1 MRIFGLF
8 IAMTAV
14 TLASCKPMAGSDIK
28 SYDALVN
35 QQRTSQ
41 VCGMSDVELNAL
53 AQTNPALHK
62 IASSQW
68 DQSLSEITGRLTA
81 DSVAPAD
88 SVMALRRVWLATP
101 PAIRAL
107 FTGPESNAR
116 IRLADRASF
125 SSLCAPPN
133 RGTAS
138 GEAVDLQA
146 CWKVEP
152 LAGQSQSAPSIV
164 MTVLNEPDVIH
175 RAFIPVIVATTMETR
190 LQANG
195 AGFAAMQASLRGSLL
210 AIGQATVSDFEA
222 SDRGRKLVQDF
233 QKGFGVASSQELS
246 MSIPFQI
253 LALSEL
259 LDAAYC
265 SRDTYQRFVTAAELP
280 MPKSVAAIA
289 QWAAADSAQEPWF
302 FRLADASR

>member
-1 MRIFGLF
+1 MRIFWLL

-14 TLASCKPMAGSDIK
+14 TLASCKPKAGSDIK

-41 VCGMSDVELNAL
+41 VCGMSDGELNQL
-53 AQTNPALHK
+53 AQTNPDLYKTASAL
-62 IASSQW
+62 W
-68 DQSLSEITGRLTA
+68 DQSLSEITGRLTP
-81 DSVAPAD
+81 DSVAPAE

-152 LAGQSQSAPSIV
+152 LAGQSQSAPTIV
-164 MTVLNEPDVIH
+164 MTVLNEPELIH
-175 RAFIPVIVATTMETR
+175 RAFIPVIVTTTMETR

-222 SDRGRKLVQDF
+222 SDRGRKLMQDF

-246 MSIPFQI
+246 TSIPFQI
-253 LALSEL
+253 LVLSEL

-265 SRDTYQRFVTAAELP
+265 SRETYQRFVTAAELP

-289 QWAAADSAQEPWF
+289 QWAAADPAQEPWF
-302 FRLADASR
+302 FRVSDPSR

>member
-8 IAMTAV
+8 IAMTV
-14 TLASCKPMAGSDIK
+14 ITVASCKPKAGSDIK

-62 IASSQW
+62 IASAQW

-138 GEAVDLQA
+138 AEAVDLQA

-152 LAGQSQSAPSIV
+152 LAGQSQSAPTIV
-164 MTVLNEPDVIH
+164 MTVLNEPELIH

-233 QKGFGVASSQELS
+233 QKGFGVASSQELG

-253 LALSEL
+253 LVLSEL

-265 SRDTYQRFVTAAELP
+265 SRETYQRFVTAAELP

>member
-1 MRIFGLF
+1 MRINWLP

-14 TLASCKPMAGSDIK
+14 TLASCKPKPGSDVK

-41 VCGMSDVELNAL
+41 ACWLSDGELSKL
-53 AQTNPALHK
+53 AQTNPGLHK
-62 IASSQW
+62 SASAQW
-68 DQSLSEITGRLTA
+68 QQSLSEITGRLTA
-81 DSVAPAD
+81 DSVSSAE
-88 SVMALRRVWLATP
+88 SVTALRRVWLATP
-101 PAIRAL
+101 AAIRAL
-107 FTGPESNAR
+107 FTSAESNAK
-116 IRLADRASF
+116 IRLADRATF
-125 SSLCAPPN
+125 SGLCAPPA

-146 CWKVEP
+146 CWKVAP
-152 LAGQSQSAPSIV
+152 LAGQPQSAPTIIL
-164 MTVLNEPDVIH
+164 TILNDPDVIH
-175 RAFIPVIVATTMETR
+175 RTFIPAIVATTMETR

-195 AGFAAMQASLRGSLL
+195 TGFAAMQANLRGSLL

-233 QKGFGVASSQELS
+233 QNGFGAASSQDLS
-246 MSIPFQI
+246 ASIPFQI

-265 SRDTYQRFVTAAELP
+265 SRESYQRFVSATELP
-280 MPKSVAAIA
+280 MPKSVEAIA
-289 QWAAADSAQEPWF
+289 QWAAADPAQKPWF
-302 FRLADASR
+302 SGF